1 MRRLS
6 RQARLAALGV
16 AFAAALGISACASM
30 GMPPGGAVDKRP
42 PLLLKVTPDTNALH
56 VKAKE
61 VVFRFDKVLSERPRG
76 APTLE
81 QLVVVSPSDG
91 PTSVDWRRQ
100 ALAVR
105 PRKGWRPN
113 TAYTVTILP
122 GLSDLF
128 GNSLNR
134 SIQMAFSTGDDIPH
148 GAVRG
153 IAFDWIAQ
161 HVAVGAR
168 VEAVTGVDTNFR
180 YIAATDSTGRF
191 TLAGLPPGTF
201 RVRVYVD
208 QNRNGSLDVRELW
221 DSVTV
226 AAADSAHRELYL
238 FPHDSIGPR
247 IATVEVRDS
256 VSLRVRFDKG
266 LAAASSVEAK
276 TFSLRRVKDSSVI
289 VITRAVPAAQ
299 YDSLA
304 AQRAQFVKDSTARA
318 DTSKAGRAAV
328 ARSDSLRAA
337 TRNDSIARAQIA
349 AQRAARDT
357 VKREPLP
364 KPGRPAPRI
373 EFVLDLAEPLAV
385 QQPLLLTARELTSI
399 SGVTRSSERVF
410 SRRPPPKDTTAAV
423 KRGAT
428 PPKPGTPVPA
438 AVKVPA
444 ADSARAVKVPAADSA
459 RAAPKKP
466 TSP

>member
-1 MRRLS
+1 
-6 RQARLAALGV
+6 
-16 AFAAALGISACASM
+16 M
-30 GMPPGGAVDKRP
+30 GMPPGGPVDKLP

-61 VVFRFDKVLSERPRG
+61 VVFRFDKVVSERPRG

-91 PTSVDWRRQ
+91 PASVDWRRQ
-100 ALAVR
+100 TLAVR

-128 GNSLNR
+128 GNALNK
-134 SIQMAFSTGDDIPH
+134 SIQVAFSTGGDLPH

-161 HVAVGAR
+161 RVATDAR
-168 VEAVTGVDTNFR
+168 VEAVTGSDTGFR
-180 YIAATDSTGRF
+180 YVAATDSTGRF
-191 TLAGLPPGTF
+191 TLSGLPAGTF
-201 RVRVYVD
+201 RVRVYAD
-208 QNRNGSLDVRELW
+208 QNRNGSLDSRELW
-221 DSVTV
+221 DSITV
-226 AAADSAHRELYL
+226 AVADSARRDFYL

-247 IATVEVRDS
+247 MATVEVRDS

-266 LAAASSVEAK
+266 LAASSSVDAK

-289 VITRAVPAAQ
+289 VITRAVPAAA

-304 AQRAQFVKDSTARA
+304 ARRALLVRDSTARA
-318 DTSKAGRAAV
+318 DTSKAGREAVLRSDSARAA
-328 ARSDSLRAA
+328 ARSDS
-337 TRNDSIARAQIA
+337 IAQAQIA

-364 KPGRPAPRI
+364 KPGRPAPLI
-373 EFVLDLAEPLAV
+373 EFVLDLAEPLVV
-385 QQPLLLTARELTSI
+385 QQQLLLTARDLTSL

-410 SRRPPPKDTTAAV
+410 SRRPPPKDTTSATAKPGAV
-423 KRGAT
+423 
-428 PPKPGTPVPA
+428 PPKPGATPSKPGAVPLRAGAPA
-438 AVKVPA
+438 APGAKVPK
-444 ADSARAVKVPAADSA
+444 ADSAA
-459 RAAPKKP
+459 AAPKKP
-466 TSP
+466 ASR